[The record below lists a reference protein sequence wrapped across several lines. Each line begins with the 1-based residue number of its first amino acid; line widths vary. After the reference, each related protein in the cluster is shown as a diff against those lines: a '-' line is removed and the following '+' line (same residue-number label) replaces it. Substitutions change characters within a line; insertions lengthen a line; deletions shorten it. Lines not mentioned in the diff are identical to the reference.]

1 MPRYKLLAY
10 FISAVYAGAAGGLF
24 SAVVGAVVPDQFN
37 LFQIVLQFCMVLVGG
52 IGMIWGSVLGAIAII
67 GLQEMLRGLRRSSRK
82 WALACCC
89 CSRFFFLPGGFG
101 AFLAKRVAGWRED
114 LRNTSE
120 DHAR

>member
-1 MPRYKLLAY
+1 
-10 FISAVYAGAAGGLF
+10 
-24 SAVVGAVVPDQFN
+24 VPDQFN

-67 GLQEMLRGLRRSSRK
+67 GLQEMLRGLRE
-82 WALACCC
+82 LQEVG
-89 CSRFFFLPGGFG
+89 FGLLLLLTVLFLPGGFG
-101 AFLAKRVAGWRED
+101 AFLAKHVAGWREN